1 LAAYQEGGMELLEV
15 LDAQR
20 SENDVSLLQSQ
31 VFHDYRLSQ
40 IDLETAVG
48 AESLPVLGAW
58 NRAAKQERL
67 R

>member
-1 LAAYQEGGMELLEV
+1 MELLEV

-20 SENDVSLLQSQ
+20 SENDVNLLQSQ

-58 NRAAKQERL
+58 NRAAK
-67 R
+67 